1 MMETPDKNVFERF
14 RNGDEKAFGLVY
26 NHYREAVIRFCTSIV
41 KDEQEAE
48 NLYHEVLIKIW
59 RKRTAINPDRNF
71 TYYLFTAV
79 RNQVFDYLKE
89 VKRNEALKERF
100 WEKIVEYQEDNKEEK
115 EEQLSRLESLV
126 ASLSPKRREIIN
138 LNFAEGK
145 SYDEIADELSISKNT
160 VKNQLVK
167 AKQLLRK
174 GLEGY
179 FPLKT

>member
-1 MMETPDKNVFERF
+1 MEKPDKHLLEQF
-14 RNGDEKAFGLVY
+14 RNGDEKAFGLLY
-26 NHYREAVIRFCTSIV
+26 NHYRVPVIRFCVSLV

-48 NLYHEVLIKIW
+48 NVYHDVFIKLW
-59 RKRTAINPDRNF
+59 KKREAIKPDLNF

-100 WEKIVEYQEDNKEEK
+100 WEKMGTYQEEKEEEK

-126 ASLSPKRREIIN
+126 AALSPKRRQIIA
-138 LNFAEGK
+138 LNYTEGK
-145 SYDEIADELSISKNT
+145 SYEEIADDLSISKNT

-174 GLEGY
+174 GLEMY
-179 FPLKT
+179 FPLKA